1 VTSLWTL
8 ASLLLLG
15 QAAPAAAPGT
25 EIRAFTATILDDKGG
40 EVADLS
46 AQDVTVAENGVTRD
60 VVSFKRDARPL
71 SVALIVDSSVGTTSI
86 YRLNMVDAVTG
97 FVSRLPDGARY
108 AVWTTGDRP
117 TKVVDYTEDHEAA
130 GRALRMVASQGGNY
144 LLDAISE
151 ASVDQK
157 KLLREGDRS
166 VVVVLTASG
175 PELSYRDRYR
185 AAEEGEKSG
194 AVFLAA
200 QIDSGDT
207 QMEVRENVSYV
218 LDRLASTSGGRHDTI
233 LSAMSSDG
241 AMRRLSAA
249 LRSAYR
255 VVYASVPGLKKRK
268 VELSVARPKTKVLLP
283 ASTER
288 DAAAAGAE
296 PRP

>member
-1 VTSLWTL
+1 MTVTSLWTV
-8 ASLLLLG
+8 ASLFLLG

-40 EVADLS
+40 EVTDLS
-46 AQDVTVAENGVTRD
+46 AHDVSVAENGVTRD
-60 VVSFKRDARPL
+60 VVSFRRDARPL
-71 SVALIVDSSVGTTSI
+71 SVALLVDSSVGTTSV

-117 TKVVDYTEDHEAA
+117 TKIVDFTEDREAA
-130 GRALRMVASQGGNY
+130 GRGLRMVASQGGNY
-144 LLDAISE
+144 LLDAVAE
-151 ASVDQK
+151 ASADLR
-157 KLLREGDRS
+157 KLLREGDRAA
-166 VVVVLTASG
+166 VVVLTATG

-200 QIDSGDT
+200 QIDAAGAD
-207 QMEVRENVSYV
+207 MEVRENMGYV
-218 LDRLASTSGGRHDTI
+218 LDRLATSTGGRHDTI
-233 LSAMSSDG
+233 LSAMSADG
-241 AMRRLSAA
+241 AMRRLSVA

-268 VELSVARPKTKVLLP
+268 LALSVARPKTRVMIP
-283 ASTER
+283 AATER
-288 DAAAAGAE
+288 DPGAGTE
-296 PRP
+296 R